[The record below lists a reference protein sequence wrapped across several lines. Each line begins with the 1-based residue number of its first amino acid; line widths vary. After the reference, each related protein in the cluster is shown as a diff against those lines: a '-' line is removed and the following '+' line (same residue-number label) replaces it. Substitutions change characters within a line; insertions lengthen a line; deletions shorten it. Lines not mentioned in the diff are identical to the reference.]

1 MRLINSL
8 QFQLTANMVLCNNL
22 LIRFNIGLGLTINYN
37 VLNINLLLSTCHS
50 KMINESI
57 VTNIIMIRN
66 YTLTKKSIVR
76 GIAKLS

>member
-8 QFQLTANMVLCNNL
+8 QFQLTANMVFCNNL

-37 VLNINLLLSTCHS
+37 VLNINLLLTTCHS

-66 YTLTKKSIVR
+66 YTLTKKSIVS